1 MIQDMKFLVLQHIN
15 IEHPGIFLDFIKK
28 DKIHIDTV
36 ELDEGEKIPKLDS
49 YDAMIVMGGPMDTW
63 QEETYPWLKTEKE
76 EIHKFVSVMKKP
88 FLGLC
93 LGAQLLSEVVG
104 GKVRKMK
111 TPEIGVM
118 DISITNTGSIFNGM
132 NKNLKVLQWHSYEV
146 CDLPKNTELLASSPL
161 CGVQAFS
168 SENAFGLQFHVEQ
181 TNETVPQW
189 ACVPEY
195 KSALEKTLGSNA
207 LEKFRK
213 EVEVNLKIFNGSA
226 RTIYDNFKKI
236 I

>member
-28 DKIHIDTV
+28 DKIRIDTV
-36 ELDEGEKIPKLDS
+36 ELDEGEKIPKLDP

-63 QEETYPWLKTEKE
+63 QEEIYPWLKTEKE

-168 SENAFGLQFHVEQ
+168 SGNAFGLQFHVEQ

-226 RTIYDNFKKI
+226 RTIYDNFKKVI
-236 I
+236 

>member
-1 MIQDMKFLVLQHIN
+1 MKFLVLQHIN
-15 IEHPGIFLDFIKK
+15 IEHPGIFLKFMKDDNIK
-28 DKIHIDTV
+28 IDTV
-36 ELDEGEKIPKLDS
+36 ELDDNEKIPDLDP

-63 QEETYPWLKTEKE
+63 QEESYPWLKPEKE
-76 EIHKFVSVMKKP
+76 AIHKFTCINKKP

-93 LGAQLLSEVVG
+93 LGAQLLSEAVG

-111 TPEIGVM
+111 TPEIGVLEVSVK
-118 DISITNTGSIFNGM
+118 DDKSLFKGIK
-132 NKNLKVLQWHSYEV
+132 KNLKVLQWHSYEAH
-146 CDLPKNTELLASSPL
+146 DLPNNTNLLASSSS
-161 CGVQAFS
+161 CKIQAFS
-168 SENAFGLQFHVEQ
+168 LENAFGLQFHVEQ

-207 LEKFRK
+207 LEKFK
-213 EVEVNLKIFNGSA
+213 KDVEDNLNVFNNSAKI
-226 RTIYDNFKKI
+226 IYDNFKKI

>member
-1 MIQDMKFLVLQHIN
+1 MKFLVLQHIN
-15 IEHPGIFLDFIKK
+15 IEHPGIFLDFMKK

-63 QEETYPWLKTEKE
+63 QEEAHPWLIVEKE

-118 DISITNTGSIFNGM
+118 DISITNTSSIFSGM

-146 CDLPKNTELLASSPL
+146 CDLPQSTNLLASSPL

-168 SENAFGLQFHVEQ
+168 FGNSFGLQFHVEQ

-213 EVEVNLKIFNGSA
+213 EVEANLKMFNSSA
-226 RTIYDNFKKI
+226 RTIYDNFKKVI
-236 I
+236 

>member
-1 MIQDMKFLVLQHIN
+1 MKFLVLQHIN
-15 IEHPGIFLDFIKK
+15 IEHPGIFLDFMKK

-63 QEETYPWLKTEKE
+63 QEEAHPWLKAEKE

-118 DISITNTGSIFNGM
+118 DISITNTSSIFSGM

-146 CDLPKNTELLASSPL
+146 CDLPQSTNLLASSPL

-168 SENAFGLQFHVEQ
+168 FGNSFGLQFHVEQ

-213 EVEVNLKIFNGSA
+213 EVEANLKMFNSSA
-226 RTIYDNFKKI
+226 RTIYDNFKKVI
-236 I
+236 